1 MESTPLWAPSKAS
14 GDGST
19 TKWYVWAGHFSH
31 HQDRKE
37 TSANATSPSKVVPT
51 LAPTQ
56 QTQQHHGPTKAL
68 PRNNNHHRHR
78 HHHESSSPLPIELGT
93 LKKRRRINGRI
104 DPKVFFAN
112 ERTFLAWMHLSVTLA
127 GASIAILAFADND
140 GNPFSQLYGIIWLPV
155 AIAFILHSMYQYAH
169 RVAMLNS
176 RDPGP
181 YDDTTG
187 PPMLG
192 IMLLVSIL
200 AQFGLKLYSLASSST
215 TS

>member
-1 MESTPLWAPSKAS
+1 MESKPLWAPSKAS

-19 TKWYVWAGHFSH
+19 TKWYVWAGQWSH
-31 HQDRKE
+31 PQDRNE
-37 TSANATSPSKVVPT
+37 TSGNVTRSPKVVPT
-51 LAPTQ
+51 VAP
-56 QTQQHHGPTKAL
+56 TQQHHGPTQAL
-68 PRNNNHHRHR
+68 QGNGNHH
-78 HHHESSSPLPIELGT
+78 HHQSSSSSSSSPLPIELGT
-93 LKKRRRINGRI
+93 LKKRRKTNGRI

-127 GASIAILAFADND
+127 GASIAILVFAEND

-155 AIAFILHSMYQYAH
+155 AIAFIVHSMYQYAH
-169 RVAMLNS
+169 RVAMLSS
-176 RDPGP
+176 RHPGP

-192 IMLLVSIL
+192 IMLLMSIL
-200 AQFGLKLYSLASSST
+200 AHFGLKLYSLSSST